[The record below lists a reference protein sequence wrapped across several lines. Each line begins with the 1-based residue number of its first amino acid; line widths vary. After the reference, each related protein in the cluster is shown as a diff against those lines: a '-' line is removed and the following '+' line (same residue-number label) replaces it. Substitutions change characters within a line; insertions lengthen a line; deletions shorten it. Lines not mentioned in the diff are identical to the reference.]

1 MALLASKRFRAVRT
15 LEGGRL
21 PTMMVTKASGV
32 TWPDGAIIIATTNL
46 AVEAADGVEP
56 DVIMGVALGE
66 EKTSNTNLQAL
77 ITPALPGI
85 VFQGQIATGASGAT
99 VVTATTQRYTAGSS
113 AYDLAVDS
121 DIWYINVGASDDDM
135 IVITDFVDPIGTA
148 WGEVEF
154 QIINSM
160 FNPRITV

>member
-21 PTMMVTKASGV
+21 PTMQVTKASGV

-46 AVEAADGVEP
+46 AVEAADSVEP
-56 DVIMGVALGE
+56 DVIMGVAIGAE
-66 EKTSNTNLQAL
+66 VTSNTNLTAL

-85 VFQGQIATGASGAT
+85 VFRGQIATGAAGAT
-99 VVTATTQRYTAGSS
+99 VDSAVAQRYVMGTS
-113 AYDLAVDS
+113 AYDLAVNS
-121 DIWYINVGASDDDM
+121 DIWYVNVGASDDDL
-135 IVITDFVDPIGTA
+135 ITIIDLYDDAGTA
-148 WGEVEF
+148 WGEVDF
-154 QIINSM
+154 IINNSM